1 MRVDGRNDDELR
13 RLNLKRNILDNP
25 DASVLV
31 EMGKT
36 KIIVTA
42 MVEQKVPIWMK
53 GSGNGWLTAEYAML
67 PGSTNQ
73 RKQRDSTKVKPDGRG
88 VEIQRL
94 IGRVLRSAIDLTK
107 IGERTIWI
115 DADVIQA
122 DGGTRTAAITGGFVA
137 LFDVCYKMYKKGEID
152 EFPIDAFLGAVS
164 VGKVKGDLLLDLC
177 YIEDSQADVDMNLV
191 MNEKGEFS
199 EIQSSAEGDTFN
211 EEEFIKLLHLG
222 KDGINEIIYDQKLAL
237 EELMRDLKN
246 EKNSI
251 SNE

>member
-1 MRVDGRNDDELR
+1 MRVDGRNNDELR
-13 RLNLKRNILDNP
+13 RLNLKRNFLDNP

-42 MVEQKVPIWMK
+42 MVENKVPIWMK
-53 GSGNGWLTAEYAML
+53 GSGNGWLTCEYAML

-94 IGRVLRSAIDLTK
+94 IGRSLRSIIDLTK

-115 DADVIQA
+115 DTDVIQA
-122 DGGTRTAAITGGFVA
+122 DGGTRCAAITGGFVA
-137 LFDVCYKMYKKGEID
+137 LYDVCHKLLKRGEIS
-152 EFPIDAFLGAVS
+152 EFPIDSFLAAVS
-164 VGKVKGDLLLDLC
+164 VGKVRGELLLDLC
-177 YIEDSQADVDMNLV
+177 YLEDSSADVDMNIV

-199 EIQSSAEGDTFN
+199 EIQASAEGDTFSD
-211 EEEFIKLLHLG
+211 EEFSEMLRLG
-222 KDGINEIIYDQKLAL
+222 KDGIHEIIYDQKLSL
-237 EELMRDLKN
+237 EDIIREMEN

-251 SNE
+251 SN